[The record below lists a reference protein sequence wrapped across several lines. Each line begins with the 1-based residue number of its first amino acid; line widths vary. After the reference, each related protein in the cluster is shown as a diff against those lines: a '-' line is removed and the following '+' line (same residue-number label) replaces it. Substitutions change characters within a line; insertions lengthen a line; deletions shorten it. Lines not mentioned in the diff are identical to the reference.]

1 MSPRLRAAAL
11 NAGLAAASLL
21 LGLLCLELGLRLLA
35 GGARGGKEQRE
46 RNRYTA
52 YDPVLSWRKAPGA
65 HVVYERRDY
74 HVEFDVNSL
83 GLRGPERPYA
93 KPPGVSRVLALGD
106 SFLEAFTVSDPE
118 TITARL
124 EHHLAQR
131 GCRVEVI
138 NGGTI
143 GYSTD
148 QEYLFYREEGRKY
161 APDVVVLFVYHN
173 DIPPLVLDTYLGYPK
188 PLLDF
193 DSQPPT
199 VLNAPVPRY
208 TPPAETPPPPP
219 PSPPSF
225 LIEFVKDSLESASAQ
240 TYESLARL
248 GLWAPLRKLPVNEE
262 LNLFRV
268 PELGHLRPAW
278 SAFAWTVQS
287 LSEAAKEDGARLV
300 VAYVPSKMEVIPRVW
315 ERTQVR
321 YGLGASFERSAV
333 SHRIRLIM
341 GRLQIPF
348 LDLTPSFIRTDGLLS
363 PVFFPTD
370 GHWNARGQDV
380 AAREASTFVISTG
393 SLSGCR

>member
-1 MSPRLRAAAL
+1 VSPRLRAAAL

-21 LGLLCLELGLRLLA
+21 LGLLVLELGLRLLA
-35 GGARGGKEQRE
+35 RGARGGKEQQE
-46 RNRYTA
+46 QNRYTE
-52 YDPVLSWRKAPGA
+52 YDPVVGWRKTPGA
-65 HVVYERRDY
+65 HVVYERRDFQ
-74 HVEFDVNSL
+74 VEFDVNSQ

-93 KPPGVSRVLALGD
+93 KPAGVSRVLALGD
-106 SFLEAFTVSDPE
+106 SFVEAYTVSDGE
-118 TITARL
+118 TVTARL
-124 EHHLAQR
+124 EHHLEQK
-131 GCRVEVI
+131 GCRVEVL

-143 GYSTD
+143 AYSTD
-148 QEYLFYREEGRKY
+148 QEYLFYREDGRKY

-173 DIPPLVLDTYLGYPK
+173 DIPYLVLDKYFDYPK

-193 DSQPPT
+193 ESRPP
-199 VLNAPVPRY
+199 VVSNAPVPRY
-208 TPPAETPPPPP
+208 VPPPQTSERAPV
-219 PSPPSF
+219 SPPSF
-225 LIEFVKDSLESASAQ
+225 LLEFVKDSLESASAR

-248 GLWAPLRKLPVNEE
+248 GLWEPLRKLPPKEE

-287 LSEAAKEDGARLV
+287 LSEAAREDGARLV
-300 VAYVPSKMEVIPRVW
+300 VAYVPSKMEVVPRVW

-321 YGLGASFERSAV
+321 YGLDASFERSAV
-333 SHRIRLIM
+333 SHRIRLIT
-341 GRLQIPF
+341 GRLRIPF

-380 AAREASTFVISTG
+380 AARETAALVISTG